1 MCFILFT
8 LKCDTNR
15 DIIRKNENK
24 MLNRFLL
31 ERESQDASG
40 KWNDMNVMYLT
51 SSNGILE
58 ANIFSECNNISK
70 IQWSIE
76 NWYTQHICGA
86 HV

>member
-1 MCFILFT
+1 M
-8 LKCDTNR
+8 
-15 DIIRKNENK
+15 
-24 MLNRFLL
+24 FLL

-58 ANIFSECNNISK
+58 ANIFSDCNNILK

-76 NWYTQHICGA
+76 NWYTQNTKHKTHTTHTKRTYII
-86 HV
+86 